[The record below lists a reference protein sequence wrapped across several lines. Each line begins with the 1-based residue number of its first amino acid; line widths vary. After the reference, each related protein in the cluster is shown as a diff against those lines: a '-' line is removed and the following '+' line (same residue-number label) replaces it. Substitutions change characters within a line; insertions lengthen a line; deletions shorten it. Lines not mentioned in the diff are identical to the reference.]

1 MSSLGWAIHHLAG
14 PVGLVAVKILNIPD
28 IYSHQVRIVLAEK
41 GVSFE
46 IEHVEKD
53 NPPQDLIDLNPSQ
66 SVPTLVDREL
76 TLWESRIIMEY
87 LDERFP
93 HPPLMPV
100 YPVARGESR
109 LYMQRIEKDWY
120 SLMNVIVNGSSSEA
134 DAARKQLRE
143 ELLAIAP
150 VFGQKPFFLSD
161 EFSLVDCYLAPLL
174 WRLPTLG
181 VEFSGPGA
189 KELKGYMTRV
199 FERDSFLAS
208 LTEPEREMRL
218 GRG

>member
-1 MSSLGWAIHHLAG
+1 MAVAANKRSVMTLFSG
-14 PVGLVAVKILNIPD
+14 PTD

-53 NPPQDLIDLNPSQ
+53 NPPQDLIDLNPNQ

-109 LYMQRIEKDWY
+109 LYMHRIEKDWY
-120 SLMNVIVNGSSSEA
+120 TLMNTIINGSASEA
-134 DAARKQLRE
+134 DAARKQLR
-143 ELLAIAP
+143 
-150 VFGQKPFFLSD
+150 

-174 WRLPTLG
+174 WRLPQLG
-181 VEFSGPGA
+181 IEFSGPGA

-208 LTEPEREMRL
+208 LTEAEREMRL
-218 GRG
+218 GRS